1 MPGTID
7 DTIGNGGGVTFTAFQ
22 SEIVNTFQN
31 FYLSDSDG
39 FNNFINYDWQNSQYP
54 ADPSHPDETGRPTF
68 GGWWDDFMDDLEQ
81 WGGDVFAQGEDLN
94 NDGEVDFRDAA
105 IAMQEASDEAAQ
117 EVDDGGGL
125 YPLFGQI
132 AGGNFG
138 IIFGTMADFFDWANG
153 Q

>member
-54 ADPSHPDETGRPTF
+54 AD
-68 GGWWDDFMDDLEQ
+68 
-81 WGGDVFAQGEDLN
+81 
-94 NDGEVDFRDAA
+94 
-105 IAMQEASDEAAQ
+105 EAAQ
-117 EVDDGGGL
+117 EVDEGGGL